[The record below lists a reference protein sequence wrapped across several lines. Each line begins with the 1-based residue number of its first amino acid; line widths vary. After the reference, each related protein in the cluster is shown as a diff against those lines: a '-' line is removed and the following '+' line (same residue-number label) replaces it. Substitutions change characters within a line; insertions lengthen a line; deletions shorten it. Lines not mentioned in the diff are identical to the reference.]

1 MLAKSPEREGKREP
15 GTQVQKEANRYFL
28 KSGKWNQKLTT
39 SKVELMPKAVRRQ
52 NQTGADP
59 PKEAIEMVNSQRA
72 HVGVVKVVKSVE
84 EEKNVTIVSLVV
96 SLNM

>member
-1 MLAKSPEREGKREP
+1 
-15 GTQVQKEANRYFL
+15 
-28 KSGKWNQKLTT
+28 
-39 SKVELMPKAVRRQ
+39 MPKAVRRQ

-72 HVGVVKVVKSVE
+72 HVGVVKVAKSVE